1 MPVKELVKRFVPEP
15 VVGPAASAWRRL
27 RRSIGTGAAL
37 SGVRPRSEIW
47 GLDRG
52 TPIERH
58 YVETFLAAHG
68 ADIRG
73 RVLEMGDARYT
84 KRFGGDRVTRSE
96 VLNLAAG
103 NPEATIVGD
112 LVSGRDIPVAAF
124 DCAIVV
130 NTFLVIHDVSAAIA
144 TCHRMLRPGG
154 VLLAHF
160 TALARRAHNDEDWGP
175 PGWSGDGDSWRFT
188 RASARR
194 LCETQFPP
202 DAVTVTGYGNVRA
215 AAASLYGLAAE
226 ELTAEELGYLDPR
239 FDVAVC
245 VRAVRRAP
253 S

>member
-1 MPVKELVKRFVPEP
+1 MKELARRLLPAP
-15 VVGPAASAWRRL
+15 LAGPAAGAWRRL
-27 RRSIGTGAAL
+27 RRSAGTRDGL
-37 SGVRPRSEIW
+37 SGTRPVSEIW

-58 YVETFLAAHG
+58 YVETFLAAHT

-84 KRFGGDRVTRSE
+84 KRLGGDRVARSD
-96 VLNLAAG
+96 VLNLAEG

-112 LVSGRDIPVAAF
+112 LVSGGGIPTEAF
-124 DCAIVV
+124 DCAIIV
-130 NTFLVIHDVSAAIA
+130 NTFLLIHDVSAAIA
-144 TCHRMLRPGG
+144 TCYRMLRPGG

-160 TALARRAHNDEDWGP
+160 TALARRAHNDADWGP

-194 LCETQFPP
+194 LCEAHFPA
-202 DAVTVTGYGNVRA
+202 DGITVTGYGNVRA

-226 ELTAEELGYLDPR
+226 ELTAEELGYADPR
-239 FDVAVC
+239 FDVAIG
-245 VRAVRRAP
+245 VRASRPGSA
-253 S
+253 